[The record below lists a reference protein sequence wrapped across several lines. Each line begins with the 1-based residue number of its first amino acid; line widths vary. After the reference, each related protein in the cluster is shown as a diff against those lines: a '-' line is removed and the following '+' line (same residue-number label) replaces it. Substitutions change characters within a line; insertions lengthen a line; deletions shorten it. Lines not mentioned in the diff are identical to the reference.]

1 MNNQLAKTAQTMLK
15 NISYADMRE
24 LMIKNR
30 FTCDSHW
37 MMPMV
42 MNTGWEVANKVNQDV
57 STSVGHVEMR
67 RLMKAL
73 NLSKPSNEEEFM
85 ILLSLAMEAF
95 LPKGYFDYIL
105 TKSNSGRNMAV
116 VDQCYSNTKLRSIN
130 AEKEY
135 QCGCFG
141 LRAGWFQA
149 MNVEV
154 KEELVKCLKDG
165 DARCEIEITSIDFF

>member
-1 MNNQLAKTAQTMLK
+1 MDNQLAQTILK
-15 NISYADMRE
+15 DIPYDDMRE
-24 LMIKNR
+24 LMLKNR

-42 MNTGWEVANKVNQDV
+42 MNMGWEVANKVNQDV

-67 RLMKAL
+67 RLMKTL

-95 LPKGYFDYIL
+95 LPKKYFDYKL
-105 TKSNSGRNMAV
+105 TESDSGRKMAV
-116 VDQCYSNTKLRSIN
+116 VNHCYSNTKLRSIN

-149 MNVEV
+149 MNIGV

-165 DARCEIEITSIDFF
+165 DVRCEIEIAGIDFF